1 MIKSLCRVC
10 FGKEERLKKKSP
22 NGKFRETE
30 VKTPLGFLMVC
41 VTTRDW
47 FLLLEALGHSR
58 ALSSL
63 HSQFHIHTLARDSSV
78 SAPCSLALVPC
89 RAVGHSVAPEMSSE
103 SGLCLASTCVLQ
115 VPNTSGCSGDVC
127 GAPGVVIDSCVPYA
141 LTPPLVLPKSV
152 SLSPAAS
159 RSLLLL
165 PPVHP
170 HSYLFYLEIWHVP
183 GRLCTSALCPLAPLL
198 P

>member
-10 FGKEERLKKKSP
+10 FGKEERLKNIYP

-30 VKTPLGFLMVC
+30 AKTPLGFLMVC
-41 VTTRDW
+41 VTAGDW
-47 FLLLEALGHSR
+47 FLLLEALGHSQ

-89 RAVGHSVAPEMSSE
+89 WAVGHSVALEMSSE
-103 SGLCLASTCVLQ
+103 SGLCLASTCILQ

-127 GAPGVVIDSCVPYA
+127 GAPGVVIDSCVAYT
-141 LTPPLVLPKSV
+141 LTPPLVLPESVLALPSCIQKS
-152 SLSPAAS
+152 SPLAS
-159 RSLLLL
+159 YASSLL
-165 PPVHP
+165 PV
-170 HSYLFYLEIWHVP
+170 LFGDLACA
-183 GRLCTSALCPLAPLL
+183 RQALH
-198 P
+198 